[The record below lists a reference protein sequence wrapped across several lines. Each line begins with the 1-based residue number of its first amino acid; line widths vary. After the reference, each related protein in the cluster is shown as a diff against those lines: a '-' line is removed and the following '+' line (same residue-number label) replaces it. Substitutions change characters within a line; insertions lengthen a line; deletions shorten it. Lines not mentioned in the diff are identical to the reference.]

1 MEIAV
6 PLGGALMPALQTH
19 MTAENLAILEFALA
33 DEGATCALG
42 AALASRL
49 RPGDLILL
57 TGDLGAGKTALAR
70 ALVQAHLAAHDL
82 TEDVPSPTFTLVQTY
97 ESPALLIAHVDLY
110 RIEDASELRELGLA
124 ETVDEGVVIVEW
136 PERAESEI
144 RRLSRD
150 CLDISLTLM
159 PEGVRRA
166 RLEGRGSWAARL
178 EGLTI

>member
-1 MEIAV
+1 MEIV
-6 PLGGALMPALQTH
+6 PLLGVPPRAALQTL
-19 MTAENLAILEFALA
+19 MIAENLMILEFDLA
-33 DEGATCALG
+33 DEAATRALG
-42 AALASRL
+42 AALAGRL

-57 TGDLGAGKTALAR
+57 AGDLGAGKTALAR
-70 ALVQAHLAAHDL
+70 ALIQAHLASHGLA
-82 TEDVPSPTFTLVQTY
+82 EDVPSPTFTLVQTY

-110 RIEDASELRELGLA
+110 RIEDPSELRELGLA
-124 ETVDEGVVIVEW
+124 ETIDEGAVIVEW

-159 PEGVRRA
+159 PEGLRRA